1 MLGLS
6 AAYVVAEV
14 VGGLLTGSLA
24 LFADA
29 GHTVSDVGALAVSLL
44 ALWIA
49 QQPASAR
56 HTFGNTRAEIL
67 AALVQGVA
75 LLAVAIVIIVEA
87 ISRLGTPTEVGG
99 VGMMVVAS
107 GGVAINAFGLWLLH
121 HGQQE
126 NLNIRGAWLHVAS
139 DGLGSLGVIIAGFAI
154 WAWGL
159 WWADPVA
166 SLAISVLITFAAWQL
181 LREVVDI
188 LMESAPAHLDVK
200 QIRAALESTAG
211 VGEVHDLHVW
221 TIGSGEIS
229 LSSHI
234 VGSPEAEVS
243 DLLSRLQARLAEDF
257 EIRHSTLQIEPHGT
271 ADEDCAASCE
281 PAAVSATR

>member
-6 AAYVVAEV
+6 ALYMVAEV
-14 VGGLLTGSLA
+14 VGGLITGSLA
-24 LFADA
+24 LLADA
-29 GHTVSDVGALAVSLL
+29 GHTLSDVGALAVSML
-44 ALWIA
+44 AIWIA

-75 LLAVAIVIIVEA
+75 LVAVAIVIIVEA
-87 ISRLGTPTEVGG
+87 IGRLETPTEVGG
-99 VGMMVVAS
+99 IGMMVVAS
-107 GGVAINAFGLWLLH
+107 GGLMVNAFGLWLLQS
-121 HGQQE
+121 GQQS

-154 WAWGL
+154 WMWGL
-159 WWADPVA
+159 WWADPAA
-166 SLAISVLITFAAWQL
+166 SIAISVLITFAAWQL

-188 LMESAPAHLDVK
+188 LMESAPAHLEVK
-200 QIRAALESTAG
+200 DIRRALASTAG

-221 TIGSGEIS
+221 TIGSGEVS

-234 VGSPEAEVS
+234 VAAPEAHIA
-243 DLLSRLQARLAEDF
+243 DLLPQLQNRLAEDF
-257 EIRHSTLQIEPHGT
+257 AIHHSTLQIEPHGT
-271 ADEDCAASCE
+271 AEEDCAAGCE

>member
-6 AAYVVAEV
+6 ALYMVAEV
-14 VGGLLTGSLA
+14 VGGLITGSLA
-24 LFADA
+24 LLADA
-29 GHTVSDVGALAVSLL
+29 GHTLSDVGALAVSML
-44 ALWIA
+44 AIWIA

-75 LLAVAIVIIVEA
+75 LVAVAIVIIVEA
-87 ISRLGTPTEVGG
+87 VGRLGNPTEVGG
-99 VGMMVVAS
+99 IGMMVVAS
-107 GGVAINAFGLWLLH
+107 GGLMVNAFGLWLLQS
-121 HGQQE
+121 GQQS

-154 WAWGL
+154 WMWGL
-159 WWADPVA
+159 WWADPAA
-166 SLAISVLITFAAWQL
+166 SIAISLLITFAAWKL

-188 LMESAPAHLDVK
+188 LMESAPAHLEVK
-200 QIRAALESTAG
+200 DIRGALASTAG
-211 VGEVHDLHVW
+211 VSEVHDLHVW

-234 VGSPEAEVS
+234 VATPEADIA
-243 DLLSRLQARLAEDF
+243 DLLPQLQSRLAEDF
-257 EIRHSTLQIEPHGT
+257 AIHHSTLQIEPHGT
-271 ADEDCAASCE
+271 AEEDCAAGCE
-281 PAAVSATR
+281 PAAVSASR